1 MQGSGRD
8 VGQRGTGPVR
18 AGFPEA
24 ERARVAALFWE
35 AFEEKLGRLLRPEP
49 RALAFLAAALRP
61 ERAVC
66 VCDGQGRVLGVAG
79 IRTGQDGLLAAGFAT
94 LAEVYGVPGALWRS
108 PLLDRLDCP
117 LAPGQMALDGLF
129 VAGPARGQGI
139 GTRLV
144 LAALDE
150 ARRQGCHELRLEVA
164 ADNAR
169 ARALYER
176 MGFVATGERRFG
188 LVGALTG
195 LGRATAMT
203 QALG

>member
-8 VGQRGTGPVR
+8 VGRRGTGPVR

-24 ERARVAALFWE
+24 ERARVAAMFWE
-35 AFEEKLGRLLRPEP
+35 AFGGKLGRLLRPEP
-49 RALAFLAAALRP
+49 RALAFLEVALRP
-61 ERAVC
+61 ERAFSL
-66 VCDGQGRVLGVAG
+66 CDAQGRVLGVAG

-94 LAEVYGVPGALWRS
+94 LAGVYGVPGALWRS

-129 VAGPARGQGI
+129 VARAARRQGI

-144 LAALDE
+144 RAVLDE
-150 ARRQGCHELRLEVA
+150 ARRQGCREVRLEVV
-164 ADNAR
+164 ADNAG
-169 ARALYER
+169 ARALYAR
-176 MGFVATGERRFG
+176 MGFGVAGERRFR

-195 LGRATAMT
+195 VDRATVMT
-203 QALG
+203 RALG